1 MEVNT
6 EMTLEKV
13 VSVMSMVVARMEK
26 MKSEN
31 LIGIGNHNQ
40 RKTKNH
46 SNKDIDPSLSKLNYD
61 LVNRTENY
69 KTDIEN
75 FINENKS
82 TTRAVRKDA
91 VLINEWIITSDR
103 KFFENLSDEEVKKF
117 FVSAKEYFGN
127 EFGEE
132 NIRYAT
138 VHLDESTPHMHMGIV
153 PFDKEKKLSAKRIFN
168 RETLRD
174 IQENLPK
181 YLQEKGFEIERGL
194 EGSER
199 KNLTVSEFKELKAE
213 EKEIERMIEKKKEEL
228 KAYTK
233 ENKIEDIQ
241 DMYIK
246 VKREMKDVKVPS
258 GEKFLFHEFNKTVE
272 KPTGNFIISEKDF
285 FKLNNAIKNAKKKEK
300 KLNDILET
308 NIYKENIQLK
318 NELKEAYSISND
330 YEDKIKALQKEN
342 ITLKATISD
351 LREELELIYIST
363 RDFIKEHTD
372 DLKAFKDIF
381 KDLVYSVSEKMNLRN
396 KNSQFKKEFEKE
408 FIDKPKI
415 TLKELKQIAEM
426 KKENEGMKEIKDKN
440 LNKKRNKIIR

>member
-1 MEVNT
+1 
-6 EMTLEKV
+6 
-13 VSVMSMVVARMEK
+13 MSMVVARMEK
-26 MKSEN
+26 MKAEN

-174 IQENLPK
+174 IQENLPR

-199 KNLTVSEFKELKAE
+199 KNLTVPEFKELKAE

-241 DMYIK
+241 DMDIK

-308 NIYKENIQLK
+308 DIYKENIQLK

-408 FIDKPKI
+408 FIDKSKI
-415 TLKELKQIAEM
+415 TLSELKNISKM
-426 KKENEGMKEIKDKN
+426 KKENERMNEIEN
-440 LNKKRNKIIR
+440 NSNKKRSGRSR

>member
-13 VSVMSMVVARMEK
+13 VSTMSMVVARMEK
-26 MKSEN
+26 MKAEN

-117 FVSAKEYFGN
+117 FVSAKEYFAN

-153 PFDKEKKLSAKRIFN
+153 PFDKDKKLSAKRIFN

-181 YLQEKGFEIERGL
+181 YLQEKGFEIERGI

-199 KNLTVSEFKELKAE
+199 KNLTVPEFKELKAE

-233 ENKIEDIQ
+233 ENKIDKELNIRPL
-241 DMYIK
+241 K
-246 VKREMKDVKVPS
+246 EMKDVEIKTD
-258 GEKFLFHEFNKTVE
+258 EKNLFGINKTKTVKE
-272 KPTGNFIISEKDF
+272 WTGNIILS
-285 FKLNNAIKNAKKKEK
+285 KEDYLKMNKAVKQGLESQK
-300 KLNDILET
+300 KLNDILDIDT
-308 NIYKENIQLK
+308 YKENIQLK

-330 YEDKIKALQKEN
+330 HEDKIKALQKEN
-342 ITLKATISD
+342 IILKVTISD

-363 RDFIKEHTD
+363 RNFIKEHTD

-396 KNSQFKKEFEKE
+396 KNSHFEREFQKE
-408 FIDKPKI
+408 FINKPKV
-415 TLKELKQIAEM
+415 TLNELKQIAEIKKGNEVM
-426 KKENEGMKEIKDKN
+426 KKEKKYN
-440 LNKKRNKIIR
+440 LTKKRN

>member
-1 MEVNT
+1 
-6 EMTLEKV
+6 
-13 VSVMSMVVARMEK
+13 MSMVVARMEK
-26 MKSEN
+26 MKAEN

-153 PFDKEKKLSAKRIFN
+153 PFDKDKKLSAKRIFN

-174 IQENLPK
+174 IQENLPR

-199 KNLTVSEFKELKAE
+199 KNLTVPEFKELKAE

-241 DMYIK
+241 DMDIR

-258 GEKFLFHEFNKTVE
+258 GEKILFHEFNKTVE

-308 NIYKENIQLK
+308 DIYKENIQLK

-372 DLKAFKDIF
+372 DLKVFKDIF

-396 KNSQFKKEFEKE
+396 KNSHFEREFQKE
-408 FIDKPKI
+408 FINKPKV
-415 TLKELKQIAEM
+415 TLNELKQIAEIKKGNELM
-426 KKENEGMKEIKDKN
+426 KKEKKN
-440 LNKKRNKIIR
+440 NLTKKRNGLTR

>member
-1 MEVNT
+1 
-6 EMTLEKV
+6 
-13 VSVMSMVVARMEK
+13 MSMVVARMEK
-26 MKSEN
+26 MKAEN

-82 TTRAVRKDA
+82 TTRAIRKDA

-153 PFDKEKKLSAKRIFN
+153 PFDKDKKLSAKRVFN

-181 YLQEKGFEIERGL
+181 HLQEKGFEIERGL

-199 KNLTVSEFKELKAE
+199 KNLTVPEFKELKAE

-233 ENKIEDIQ
+233 ENKIPNKIDVTIT
-241 DMYIK
+241 
-246 VKREMKDVKVPS
+246 RETKDVKVPS
-258 GEKFLFHEFNKTVE
+258 GEKFLGHEFTKTV
-272 KPTGNFIISEKDF
+272 KKKTGNLIISEEDF
-285 FKLNNAIKNAKKKEK
+285 SKLEQALKTGREKEEQ
-300 KLNDILET
+300 LNKILDSDV
-308 NIYKENIQLK
+308 YKENK
-318 NELKEAYSISND
+318 ELKTTVKDLKTKTNEVIDD
-330 YEDKIKALQKEN
+330 YNLLVKDYNSLIDEN
-342 ITLKATISD
+342 KSLRATVAN
-351 LREELELIYIST
+351 LREEIRLIYNST
-363 RDFIKEHTD
+363 KEFLKERTS
-372 DLKAFKDIF
+372 DLQAFKSLF
-381 KDLVYSVSEKMNLRN
+381 KDLVNTISGNVGKANLEN
-396 KNSQFKKEFEKE
+396 NFQKEYKKE
-408 FIDKPKI
+408 
-415 TLKELKQIAEM
+415 TRKQSR
-426 KKENEGMKEIKDKN
+426 GMS
-440 LNKKRNKIIR
+440 R

>member
-1 MEVNT
+1 
-6 EMTLEKV
+6 
-13 VSVMSMVVARMEK
+13 MSMVVARMEK
-26 MKSEN
+26 MKAEN

-153 PFDKEKKLSAKRIFN
+153 PFDKDKKLSAKRIFN

-181 YLQEKGFEIERGL
+181 HLQEKGFEIERGL

-199 KNLTVSEFKELKAE
+199 KNLTVPEFKELKAE

-228 KAYTK
+228 KAYIK

-241 DMYIK
+241 DMDIK

-285 FKLNNAIKNAKKKEK
+285 LKLNNAIKNAKKKEK

-308 NIYKENIQLK
+308 DIYKENIDLK
-318 NELKEAYSISND
+318 KELKEEKEHTSKIIKEAYSVSYA
-330 YEDKIKALQKEN
+330 YEDKIKALKEEN
-342 ITLKATISD
+342 TILKATISD

-363 RDFIKEHTD
+363 RDFIKERTD

-381 KDLVYSVSEKMNLRN
+381 KGLVYSVSKKMNLRN
-396 KNSQFKKEFEKE
+396 KNSQFKREFEKD

-440 LNKKRNKIIR
+440 LNKKRNGRSR

>member
-13 VSVMSMVVARMEK
+13 VSAMSMVVARMEK
-26 MKSEN
+26 MKAEN

-153 PFDKEKKLSAKRIFN
+153 PFDKDKKLSAKRIFN

-181 YLQEKGFEIERGL
+181 HLQEKGFEIERGL

-199 KNLTVSEFKELKAE
+199 KNLTVPEFKELKAE

-241 DMYIK
+241 DMDIK
-246 VKREMKDVKVPS
+246 VKREMKGVKVTS
-258 GEKFLFHEFNKTVE
+258 GEKFLFHEFNKKVE

-285 FKLNNAIKNAKKKEK
+285 LKLNNAIKNAKKKEK

-308 NIYKENIQLK
+308 DIYKENIQLK
-318 NELKEAYSISND
+318 KELKE
-330 YEDKIKALQKEN
+330 E
-342 ITLKATISD
+342 
-351 LREELELIYIST
+351 
-363 RDFIKEHTD
+363 KEH
-372 DLKAFKDIF
+372 KSK
-381 KDLVYSVSEKMNLRN
+381 
-396 KNSQFKKEFEKE
+396 
-408 FIDKPKI
+408 
-415 TLKELKQIAEM
+415 
-426 KKENEGMKEIKDKN
+426 
-440 LNKKRNKIIR
+440 

>member
-1 MEVNT
+1 
-6 EMTLEKV
+6 
-13 VSVMSMVVARMEK
+13 MSMVVARMEK